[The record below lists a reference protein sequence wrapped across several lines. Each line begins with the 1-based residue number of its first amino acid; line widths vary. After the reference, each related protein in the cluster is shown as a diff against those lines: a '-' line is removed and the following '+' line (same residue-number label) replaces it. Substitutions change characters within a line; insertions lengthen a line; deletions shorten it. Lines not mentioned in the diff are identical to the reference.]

1 MPWGLVNQSWS
12 IGCAGFEPSD
22 QARHDK
28 KVKLGLP
35 EQFSIIE
42 RLEESYAVQRL
53 RRVFEVYR
61 SSYRAWRDR
70 DREPC
75 EAEKALL
82 DEVVEAHAV
91 SNGSAG
97 ARSR

>member
-1 MPWGLVNQSWS
+1 M
-12 IGCAGFEPSD
+12 
-22 QARHDK
+22 
-28 KVKLGLP
+28 
-35 EQFSIIE
+35 
-42 RLEESYAVQRL
+42 QRL

-82 DEVVEAHAV
+82 DEVVEARAV